1 MMIASRTPL
10 RVSFFGG
17 GTDYPEYFERHRGAV
32 VGMAIDKYIYISS
45 LTLSDFLQYKYRISY
60 SKLETV
66 QNLRQIQHPVVRVVL
81 EYYCVDEALDISV
94 LSDLPASSGLGSSSS
109 FTVGLINL
117 VNAMK
122 SVCMTKLELGK
133 QATFVERK
141 LLGERVGVQDQ
152 LHAAFGGLNRFDFV
166 DGRTKIS
173 PIQMSSQGQAALLD
187 SLVLIYTR
195 ISRFASETL
204 DEQLQATTE
213 QKLDSDLANLLML
226 TDDAVRILERRNCNS
241 MLEDLGALMHE
252 GWETKR
258 RLSSKISNPEIDHL
272 YDLARQHGALGG
284 KLCGAGSG
292 GFLLMVVPPD
302 RHADL
307 AEAIAP
313 IKIVKLGM
321 DTQGSTILHG

>member
-1 MMIASRTPL
+1 MMISSRTPL

-32 VGMAIDKYIYISS
+32 VGMAIDKYIYIS
-45 LTLSDFLQYKYRISY
+45 TLKLRDFLQYKYRVSY

-66 QNLRQIQHPVVRVVL
+66 QNIRDIQHPVVRVVL
-81 EYYCVDEALDISV
+81 EHYGVDEALDISV

-117 VNAMK
+117 VNALK
-122 SVCMTKLELGK
+122 SVCMTKLELGN
-133 QATFVERK
+133 QAIFVERK
-141 LLGERVGVQDQ
+141 LLGETVGVQDQ
-152 LHAAFGGLNRFDFV
+152 LHAAFGGINRFDFV
-166 DGRTKIS
+166 DGRTRIS
-173 PIQMSSQGQAALLD
+173 PVQMTSQGQAALLN
-187 SLVLIYTR
+187 SLVLIYTG
-195 ISRFASETL
+195 INRFASETL
-204 DEQLQATTE
+204 DEQLQATAE
-213 QKLDSDLANLLML
+213 QKLDSDLAHLLTL
-226 TDDAVRILERRNCNS
+226 TNEAVSILESSNSNS
-241 MLEDLGALMHE
+241 MLQDLGALMHE

-307 AEAIAP
+307 AAAIAP
-313 IKIVKLGM
+313 IKIVNVGM